1 MEAVLRGGGAGP
13 VDLPQRAPTS
23 PPRWR
28 SSSPPPT
35 SHYLVMDWA
44 SVWVDIA
51 VGLLI
56 AGALGAWVPEAFWQG
71 SSWSTTRRTTSP
83 GLRAELQASG
93 LTALNCR
100 VEVLELDPSILD
112 GRGDRQLRPTRWGDP
127 AGSLVCRAGEPAG

>member
-1 MEAVLRGGGAGP
+1 
-13 VDLPQRAPTS
+13 
-23 PPRWR
+23 
-28 SSSPPPT
+28 
-35 SHYLVMDWA
+35 MDWA

-127 AGSLVCRAGEPAG
+127 AGSLVRRAGEPAG